1 MHAAACCQPSLEN
14 SEAAVNG
21 SYVFSMITPDCYA
34 LLDIAFK
41 PELVSGALQAREIDS
56 VKHCWATLKRI
67 ALRFARVNYF

>member
-1 MHAAACCQPSLEN
+1 
-14 SEAAVNG
+14 
-21 SYVFSMITPDCYA
+21 MITPDCYA